1 MTGDFSVLL
10 SVYWKEKP
18 EYLEQAIESIYFN
31 QTLKPKEIVL
41 IEDGK
46 LTDELYEIIKKLK
59 NKIGDSIFK
68 VISLEKNMGL
78 GNALKIGVEN
88 CSYEYIARMD
98 TDDIAYPERFEK
110 QFLYLKENPDIDVL
124 GSYMSEFSG
133 SIDNI
138 ICIKDCPSNDIDMK
152 KYMKLRD
159 PVNHPSVILKKSSVL
174 AAGNYQ
180 EIFLNEDSYLWGR
193 MLVKGFKFKNIL
205 EPLIYF
211 RVNDDTYKRR
221 GGWKYIKAEYELQ
234 RKFLEIGLI
243 NKIEFLR
250 NITLKNIVR
259 VLPNSLRKV
268 IYKKILRKIIK
279 RERYK

>member
-1 MTGDFSVLL
+1 MSVKFSVLL

-18 EYLEQAIESIYFN
+18 EYLKRAIESIYFD
-31 QTLKPKEIVL
+31 QTLKPQEIIL
-41 IEDGK
+41 IEDGE
-46 LTDELYEIIKKLK
+46 LTKELYGVIESLK
-59 NKIGDSIFK
+59 ERIGEKIFK

-78 GNALKIGVEN
+78 GNALKIGIEN

-98 TDDIAYPERFEK
+98 TDDISYPERFEK
-110 QFLYLKENPDIDVL
+110 QFLYLKENPNVDVL

-133 SIDNI
+133 SIKNI
-138 ICIKDCPSNDIDMK
+138 ICIKDCPPNNIDMK

-159 PVNHPSVILKKSSVL
+159 PVNHPSVVFKKSSVL

-193 MLVKGFKFKNIL
+193 MLVKGFEFRNIL
-205 EPLIYF
+205 EPLVYF
-211 RVNDDTYKRR
+211 RINDETYKRR

-234 RKFLEIGLI
+234 KKFLEIGLV
-243 NKIEFLR
+243 NKFEFFR

-259 VLPNSLRKV
+259 ILPNSIRKL
-268 IYKKILRKIIK
+268 IYKKILRKRNRII
-279 RERYK
+279 

>member
-10 SVYWKEKP
+10 SVYWKEKS
-18 EYLEQAIESIYFN
+18 EYLEQAIDSIYFN

-234 RKFLEIGLI
+234 KNFLEIGLI

-259 VLPNSLRKV
+259 VVPNSLRKI
-268 IYKKILRKIIK
+268 IYNIYLRKNVK
-279 RERYK
+279 GKN

>member
-1 MTGDFSVLL
+1 MSVKFSVLL

-18 EYLEQAIESIYFN
+18 EYLKRAIESIYFD
-31 QTLKPKEIVL
+31 QTLKPQEIIL
-41 IEDGK
+41 IEDGE
-46 LTDELYEIIKKLK
+46 LTKELYGVIESLK
-59 NKIGDSIFK
+59 ERIGEKIFK

-98 TDDIAYPERFEK
+98 TDDISYPERFEK
-110 QFLYLKENPDIDVL
+110 QFLYLKENPNVDVL

-133 SIDNI
+133 NIDNI
-138 ICIKDCPSNDIDMK
+138 ICIKDCPANNIDMK

-159 PVNHPSVILKKSSVL
+159 PVNHPSVVLKKSSVL

-193 MLVKGFKFKNIL
+193 MLVKGFEFRNIL
-205 EPLIYF
+205 EPLVYF
-211 RVNDDTYKRR
+211 RINDETYKRR
-221 GGWKYIKAEYELQ
+221 GGWRYIKAEYELQ
-234 RKFLEIGLI
+234 KKFLEIGLV
-243 NKIEFLR
+243 NKFEFLR

-259 VLPNSLRKV
+259 ILPNSIRKL
-268 IYKKILRKIIK
+268 IYKKILRKRNRII
-279 RERYK
+279 